1 MSVNELKSIN
11 NLTNDNL
18 YVGQKLLLTLE
29 DSNKYIVKLGDTL
42 YSIAKRYNI
51 PVSDLIEANNIID
64 NIILVGQELIIPN

>member
-11 NLTNDNL
+11 NLVNDNL

-51 PVSDLIEANNIID
+51 PVSDIIDANNIID